1 MNHSRISL
9 GTAQFGLHYGI
20 GNTSGPIREEDI
32 SYILKTSESSGICT
46 LDTAPE
52 YGVSESRLGKYNL
65 SWMNIGTKLPGLPGG
80 DLRLESV
87 VVNFLQGSLDRLNV
101 QKVEYYLVHRAS
113 DLLGESG
120 STLFK
125 ILVKQKE
132 QGLVGKVGVS
142 VYTEIE
148 ADLILKK
155 YPIDVIQVPF
165 NVIDQ
170 RFVTSGSLDRLKNAG
185 VEVHARSVFLQ
196 GLLLLPSSSRPVF
209 FDKWSS
215 IWENFDR
222 WIQYCGTSQFEACLS
237 FVLNVQLFDKVI
249 IGIDNKQ
256 HFVELL
262 SYLGKRCGPIRNPS
276 GTCSKD
282 PELINPS
289 LWAIGT

>member
-1 MNHSRISL
+1 
-9 GTAQFGLHYGI
+9 
-20 GNTSGPIREEDI
+20 
-32 SYILKTSESSGICT
+32 
-46 LDTAPE
+46 
-52 YGVSESRLGKYNL
+52 
-65 SWMNIGTKLPGLPGG
+65 
-80 DLRLESV
+80 
-87 VVNFLQGSLDRLNV
+87 
-101 QKVEYYLVHRAS
+101 
-113 DLLGESG
+113 LGESG